1 MHKWGYS
8 RTQGTCTDEEKEQKK
23 SSCSTQVH
31 IQSGRLRRGLRA
43 CWGWTVVPDIFAR
56 AEGLC
61 KRNRSKKKTIKNRER
76 GKTSVHR
83 KVESCLFWAEQL
95 RPTTATLP
103 QLCWHCFHYT
113 YFHHTPGTTNL
124 RWAKKGEKEK
134 LKQDKRE
141 GARCLLREGEME
153 LQQTTR
159 LFLATRKSLAE
170 YKKKKKRDDLKRTFW
185 LAGST
190 WLACSEQAQ
199 NTVGE
204 RKKTLCLT
212 LRAASMTEH
221 NNLKPKQKTRRKKK
235 KRRSFAQKRQK
246 EKKKKGSWCIYVRMY
261 VTFFF
266 LGKSSSWLAPRCSK
280 ANQLEVIVNRKARP
294 KEKKNTILSNV
305 VHDQIRY
312 QKKKTL

>member
-1 MHKWGYS
+1 MTGRKPKWS
-8 RTQGTCTDEEKEQKK
+8 CINEDTQG
-23 SSCSTQVH
+23 
-31 IQSGRLRRGLRA
+31 RRGLALMKKKNKKKVVVQPKYIYRA
-43 CWGWTVVPDIFAR
+43 GGC
-56 AEGLC
+56 AEVSGLAGAELSC
-61 KRNRSKKKTIKNRER
+61 RISSLEQKGYAKEIEGKKKKTIKNRER
-76 GKTSVHR
+76 GKKKCPPQSR
-83 KVESCLFWAEQL
+83 KLSFLSWA
-95 RPTTATLP
+95 TATLP

-170 YKKKKKRDDLKRTFW
+170 YKKKKKRDDFKRTFW

-235 KRRSFAQKRQK
+235 EK
-246 EKKKKGSWCIYVRMY
+246 EGPSLKKDRKKKKRKGLDVYMFVCMLL
-261 VTFFF
+261 FFF
-266 LGKSSSWLAPRCSK
+266 
-280 ANQLEVIVNRKARP
+280 
-294 KEKKNTILSNV
+294 
-305 VHDQIRY
+305 
-312 QKKKTL
+312 

>member
-76 GKTSVHR
+76 GKKKCPPQSR
-83 KVESCLFWAEQL
+83 KLSFLSWA
-95 RPTTATLP
+95 TATLP

-235 KRRSFAQKRQK
+235 KK
-246 EKKKKGSWCIYVRMY
+246 EGPYFKKDKKKKKRKGLDVYMFVCMLL
-261 VTFFF
+261 FFF
-266 LGKSSSWLAPRCSK
+266 
-280 ANQLEVIVNRKARP
+280 
-294 KEKKNTILSNV
+294 
-305 VHDQIRY
+305 
-312 QKKKTL
+312 

>member
-8 RTQGTCTDEEKEQKK
+8 RTQGTCTDEEKERTKKKVVVQPKYIYRAGGCTEVSGLAGAELSCRISSLEQKGYAK
-23 SSCSTQVH
+23 E
-31 IQSGRLRRGLRA
+31 I
-43 CWGWTVVPDIFAR
+43 
-56 AEGLC
+56 EG
-61 KRNRSKKKTIKNRER
+61 KKKKTIKNRER
-76 GKTSVHR
+76 GKKKCRPQSR
-83 KVESCLFWAEQL
+83 KLSFLSWA
-95 RPTTATLP
+95 TATLP

-124 RWAKKGEKEK
+124 RWAKKGKKEK

-204 RKKTLCLT
+204 RKKILCLT

-246 EKKKKGSWCIYVRMY
+246 EKKIKGLDVYMFVCMLL
-261 VTFFF
+261 FFF
-266 LGKSSSWLAPRCSK
+266 
-280 ANQLEVIVNRKARP
+280 
-294 KEKKNTILSNV
+294 
-305 VHDQIRY
+305 
-312 QKKKTL
+312 